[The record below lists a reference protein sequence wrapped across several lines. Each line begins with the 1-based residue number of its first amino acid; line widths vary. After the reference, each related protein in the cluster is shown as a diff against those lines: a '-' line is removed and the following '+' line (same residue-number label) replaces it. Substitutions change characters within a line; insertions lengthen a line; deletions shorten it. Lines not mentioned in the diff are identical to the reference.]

1 MCLENAKLMSF
12 GTAKPI
18 KCYKVLIEK
27 DDGLET
33 PYTYS
38 GVEMGETYKSNVAYD
53 SNARTVDVAIHS
65 FANFTDSITEFNYH
79 KDANMHLIN
88 LGLAE
93 VVIALCEIP
102 AGSIVYKGTFTGGLI
117 SYASSSIK
125 YKRILRR
132 FKA

>member
-65 FANFTDSITEFNYH
+65 FANFTDSITEAETEVDWQRIFNCV
-79 KDANMHLIN
+79 DNII
-88 LGLAE
+88 
-93 VVIALCEIP
+93 IALCEIP
-102 AGSIVYKGTFTGGLI
+102 AGSIVYKGTFADGLI